1 MVFQENKKPKDTVVK
16 AKEIVPEPIKEV
28 PKKVVPKISEEERIR
43 MIRMNAD
50 IGLMLATKIN
60 GADDTPSWSDDGQDS
75 PHNGPSREYDPLEIN
90 TSS

>member
-1 MVFQENKKPKDTVVK
+1 M
-16 AKEIVPEPIKEV
+16 
-28 PKKVVPKISEEERIR
+28 PKKVVPKISEEERMR

-50 IGLMLATKIN
+50 IGLILATKN
-60 GADDTPSWSDDGQDS
+60 NDADDTPSWSGDEINS

>member
-1 MVFQENKKPKDTVVK
+1 M
-16 AKEIVPEPIKEV
+16 
-28 PKKVVPKISEEERIR
+28 R

-50 IGLMLATKIN
+50 IGLLLATN
-60 GADDTPSWSDDGQDS
+60 NNDADDTPSWSGDELNS

>member
-1 MVFQENKKPKDTVVK
+1 MKPKEK
-16 AKEIVPEPIKEV
+16 VPEPMKEV
-28 PKKVVPKISEEERIR
+28 PKKIVPKISEEERMR

-50 IGLMLATKIN
+50 IGLLLATKN
-60 GADDTPSWSDDGQDS
+60 NDADATPSWSDDDQNS